1 MIGSLKGTVDSL
13 GIDNCII
20 ETAGGVGYRVF
31 MPAAQL
37 AQLTQGA
44 SVRLHIHTAVR
55 EDAIVLYGFL
65 SREYYDLFE
74 LLLTISGVGPKM
86 ALGILSAVKPDA
98 FYLAVQSRDIKVLTK
113 LPGIGKK
120 TAERLLL
127 ELKDKVGKGLA
138 AGTGSPAMLP
148 PRPPAL
154 RPRRPSP
161 RSSAWAMRRRTL
173 PPPWPA
179 STRPSPCRR
188 SSPSRCA
195 VCRAC
200 NRRGVPN

>member
-1 MIGSLKGTVDSL
+1 MIGSLKGSVESL

-20 ETAGGVGYRVF
+20 ETTGGVGYRVF

-65 SREYYDLFE
+65 SQEYYDLFE

-127 ELKDKVGKGLA
+127 ELKDKLAKGQLPTAEESYGGEAVA
-138 AGTGSPAMLP
+138 AGGSGAVAEAIEALASLGYSNSEIMPVIKKIEGAETKTSEEILKQ
-148 PRPPAL
+148 AL
-154 RPRRPSP
+154 RL
-161 RSSAWAMRRRTL
+161 MMK
-173 PPPWPA
+173 
-179 STRPSPCRR
+179 
-188 SSPSRCA
+188 
-195 VCRAC
+195 
-200 NRRGVPN
+200 

>member
-1 MIGSLKGTVDSL
+1 MIGSLKGSVESL

-44 SVRLHIHTAVR
+44 AVRLHIHTAVR

-65 SREYYDLFE
+65 SQEYYDLFE

-127 ELKDKVGKGLA
+127 ELKDKLGGAAPAEGGISLPAGDVPAASGSALA
-138 AGTGSPAMLP
+138 LAQAALAELGY
-148 PRPPAL
+148 RPQEITAAL
-154 RPRRPSP
+154 RSFDPEGMKTEEIVRQCLR
-161 RSSAWAMRRRTL
+161 AMVMR
-173 PPPWPA
+173 
-179 STRPSPCRR
+179 
-188 SSPSRCA
+188 
-195 VCRAC
+195 
-200 NRRGVPN
+200 

>member
-1 MIGSLKGTVDSL
+1 MIGSLKGSVESL

-65 SREYYDLFE
+65 SQEYYDLFE

-120 TAERLLL
+120 TAE
-127 ELKDKVGKGLA
+127 GW
-138 AGTGSPAMLP
+138 
-148 PRPPAL
+148 PRGC
-154 RPRRPSP
+154 RKRRQ
-161 RSSAWAMRRRTL
+161 L
-173 PPPWPA
+173 
-179 STRPSPCRR
+179 RR
-188 SSPSRCA
+188 SSSCRWQRCRSGGNRSTCFLGLQQQRDYA
-195 VCRAC
+195 RNQE
-200 NRRGVPN
+200 NRRRGGQNERGNS

>member
-1 MIGSLKGTVDSL
+1 MIGSLKGSVESL

-44 SVRLHIHTAVR
+44 AVRLHIHTAVR

-120 TAERLLL
+120 TRGRRKRRQLRRISSCWRQRCRSGGYRSTCFL
-127 ELKDKVGKGLA
+127 GLQQQRDYA
-138 AGTGSPAMLP
+138 
-148 PRPPAL
+148 RNQEN
-154 RPRRPSP
+154 
-161 RSSAWAMRRRTL
+161 RRRREQDERGNSEAGLKTDDEII
-173 PPPWPA
+173 
-179 STRPSPCRR
+179 SRR
-188 SSPSRCA
+188 
-195 VCRAC
+195 
-200 NRRGVPN
+200 